1 MYFPLPP
8 REGATDMT
16 RLARTDPGVPGRR
29 YPWPELLQPSS
40 ADPVQQERRRKA
52 AAEAQKDADCLSAVA
67 STRDHIAA
75 TQLNFEQSLKFIVDQ
90 ARRVTGAGAAAIALR
105 QGEEVVCCARS
116 GAMAPELGVRLDP
129 QSGIS
134 GACLRSG
141 EIQQCDDARA
151 DPRVDMRVCQE
162 LGMRSFL
169 AVPLRRQHEVLGILA
184 VFSGWTGVFSPR
196 HVRTLELLAELVSEP
211 LESKPTPQPAP
222 RMEVRPAQAATV
234 GAAVSAAGA
243 EPHPLW
249 RALRI
254 LAMAL
259 VILATVTEVMVWHG
273 AHLRKLFRL
282 GNAGLRP
289 TPTTPA
295 SSAPES
301 ARAPSEAPP
310 EAVVET
316 APKVASSP
324 SPSRRARARKSAPA
338 DLNPLALRTDPSA
351 WTTLQLEP
359 GKPPLA
365 LGNLAQKSA
374 WAAWLRGAR
383 DLLLG
388 WTDVLPRSRE
398 TAARMSAPRLT
409 TSGAPWALPGLT
421 LPVCNGPFVEAGDQV
436 PAGADPASPLPPD
449 DDTDPPPTRA
459 TAQRFS
465 VQDPWT
471 ALTHPC
477 SSPGAMPLAAPGGNA
492 PGATISVTGLR
503 APKDARKAY
512 EKAQHALQK
521 RKLAEAQAEL
531 EQAVHLYPQYAA
543 AWTDLGWLYAQQN
556 RLEPARHAFAQARSA
571 DQNFVPAYLGLAAVA
586 MRESKWPEVV
596 ELSARA
602 TRLDGADFPAAFY
615 FHSLGNFQL
624 GKLDNAE
631 GSARKAEGLDPHHA
645 WPQVSLLLGVI
656 LAQKQDYSGAAEE
669 FKSYL
674 KSAPKAANAD
684 KVRHQ
689 LAELEKLAALESK
702 AAAAPPPK

>member
-1 MYFPLPP
+1 VYFPLPP
-8 REGATDMT
+8 REGAIDMT

-29 YPWPELLQPSS
+29 YPWPELLRPFSAD

-52 AAEAQKDADCLSAVA
+52 AAEAQEDADCLSAVV

-75 TQLNFEQSLKFIVDQ
+75 TRLNFEQSLKFIVDQ
-90 ARRVTGAGAAAIALR
+90 ARRITGAGAAAIALR

-129 QSGIS
+129 RAGIS

-151 DPRVDMRVCQE
+151 DPRVDMRAYQQ

-169 AVPLRRQHEVLGILA
+169 AVPLRRQREVLGILA
-184 VFSGWTGVFSPR
+184 VFSGWAGVFSPR
-196 HVRTLELLAELVSEP
+196 HVRTLELLAELVTETLEP
-211 LESKPTPQPAP
+211 KPAP
-222 RMEVRPAQAATV
+222 RMDVRPARTATA
-234 GAAVSAAGA
+234 GAAVYAAGA
-243 EPHPLW
+243 KTHPLW

-259 VILATVTEVMVWHG
+259 VIVATVTEVMVWHG

-282 GNAGLRP
+282 RNAGLRP
-289 TPTTPA
+289 TPTTPP
-295 SSAPES
+295 SSTPES
-301 ARAPSEAPP
+301 APGPSEPPP
-310 EAVVET
+310 EAMVET
-316 APKVASSP
+316 APKVASRP
-324 SPSRRARARKSAPA
+324 SPSRPARARKNAPA
-338 DLNPLALRTDPSA
+338 DLSPLALRTDPSA
-351 WTTLQLEP
+351 WTTLQLAP

-365 LGNLAQKSA
+365 LGNLAQKSP
-374 WAAWLRGAR
+374 WAAWLRGTR

-388 WTDVLPRSRE
+388 WTEVLPRSRE
-398 TAARMSAPRLT
+398 TGARMSAVWPA
-409 TSGAPWALPGLT
+409 TSAAPWSLPGLT
-421 LPVCNGPFVEAGDQV
+421 HPVCNGPFVEAGDPA
-436 PAGADPASPLPPD
+436 PAGAASPLPTD
-449 DDTDPPPTRA
+449 DDADPPPAQA

-465 VQDPWT
+465 GQDPWT
-471 ALTHPC
+471 ALPHPC
-477 SSPGAMPLAAPGGNA
+477 SSPGATALAASGGNA

-521 RKLAEAQAEL
+521 RNLADAQAEL

-556 RLEPARHAFAQARSA
+556 GLDPARHAFAQARSA

-602 TRLDGADFPAAFY
+602 ARLDGADFPAAFY
-615 FHSLGNFQL
+615 FNSLGNFQL

-631 GSARKAEGLDPHHA
+631 GSARKAAGLDPRHA

-656 LAQKQDYSGAAEE
+656 LAQKQNYSGAAEE

-689 LAELEKLAALESK
+689 LVELEKLTASESK
-702 AAAAPPPK
+702 AAAAPPSR